1 MSPKRSSSSSPQRS
15 SALPVTASG
24 PHPQWPVKNHVLL
37 RLRQH
42 PLTLGAQKSAQP
54 VVTIDG
60 REREF
65 CWGDQLVPY
74 WDDLSV
80 TIQIAVPAYAWRSI
94 RTRFGAQTVTLPPA
108 GARSIE
114 YAAPPSG
121 YAKGAVGPIGSVKA
135 RGAASAIILVAI
147 NTILGTATV
156 LAIFAGIAAAIA
168 KASGAF

>member
-1 MSPKRSSSSSPQRS
+1 MLPKRSSSSSPQRS
-15 SALPVTASG
+15 SALPVTASDVLQ
-24 PHPQWPVKNHVLL
+24 QWPVKNHVLL

-60 REREF
+60 IEREL

-74 WDDLSV
+74 WDDRTV
-80 TIQIAVPAYAWRSI
+80 TILFEVPAYAWRSI
-94 RTRFGAQTVTLPPA
+94 RTRIGSQTITLLPGA
-108 GARSIE
+108 GRSIE

-121 YAKGAVGPIGSVKA
+121 YARGAIGPIGQVKA

-147 NTILGTATV
+147 STIVLTATV
-156 LAIFAGIAAAIA
+156 LAVAAGIVGAIG